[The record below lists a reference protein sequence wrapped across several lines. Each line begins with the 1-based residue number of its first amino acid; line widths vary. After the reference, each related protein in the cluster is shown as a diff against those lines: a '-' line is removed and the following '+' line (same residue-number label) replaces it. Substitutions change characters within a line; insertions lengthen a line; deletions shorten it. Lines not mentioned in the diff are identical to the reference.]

1 MRTKVQFLA
10 VFWTLLIA
18 APLTALALFA
28 AAYITENL
36 SAFVGELIAFSQA
49 TTVGARGWLLEMS
62 ERWPEVAGMIVGQ
75 LVIMIT
81 LLLARR
87 AKMNGEQNSSQT

>member
-1 MRTKVQFLA
+1 MRKVQFLA

-18 APLTALALFA
+18 VPMTALAISL
-28 AAYITENL
+28 AAYFTENMTAIGASIATA
-36 SAFVGELIAFSQA
+36 SAN
-49 TTVGARGWLLEMS
+49 TTVGARGWLLELS

-87 AKMNGEQNSSQT
+87 ARMAENGNHSQ

>member
-1 MRTKVQFLA
+1 MRKVQFVA

-18 APLTALALFA
+18 VPMTALAISL
-28 AAYITENL
+28 AAYTTEHFSDVLTAIVTL
-36 SAFVGELIAFSQA
+36 SEN
-49 TTVGARGWLLEMS
+49 TTVGARGWIQELS
-62 ERWPEVAGMIVGQ
+62 ARWPEVAGMIVGQ

-87 AKMNGEQNSSQT
+87 AKMAENGNSA

>member
-1 MRTKVQFLA
+1 MRKKVQFLA

-18 APLTALALFA
+18 VPLTALALSL
-28 AAYITENL
+28 AAYITEHL
-36 SAFVGELIAFSQA
+36 SEIMAGMLTFSQA
-49 TTVGARGWLLEMS
+49 TTVGARGWLLELS
-62 ERWPEVAGMIVGQ
+62 GRWPEVAGMVVGQ

-87 AKMNGEQNSSQT
+87 AKMAEEQNSL

>member
-1 MRTKVQFLA
+1 MRKVQVMA

-18 APLTALALFA
+18 TPMTVLAISLAAFATEHLGEISAWLTTA
-28 AAYITENL
+28 
-36 SAFVGELIAFSQA
+36 SQG
-49 TTVGARGWLLEMS
+49 TTVGARGWIAELA
-62 ERWPEVAGMIVGQ
+62 ERWPEVAGMIIGQ

-87 AKMNGEQNSSQT
+87 AKLAENNSKA

>member
-1 MRTKVQFLA
+1 MRKKIQFLA

-18 APLTALALFA
+18 VPLTALALSM
-28 AAYITENL
+28 AAYITEHL
-36 SAFVGELIAFSQA
+36 SEIAFGILNFSQA
-49 TTVGARGWLLEMS
+49 TTVGARGWLLELS

-87 AKMNGEQNSSQT
+87 ARLNGEQNSSSS

>member
-1 MRTKVQFLA
+1 MRKKVQFLA

-18 APLTALALFA
+18 VPLTALALIA
-28 AAYITENL
+28 AAYITEHL
-36 SAFVGELIAFSQA
+36 SAVISEFVALSYT
-49 TTVGARGWLLEMS
+49 TTVGACGWMLELS

-87 AKMNGEQNSSQT
+87 ARMAEEQNSSQA